1 MKIFDI
7 SGNLLLVVE
16 LNFNEYLLLTIK
28 TMSPEKMG
36 PSPEE
41 MGIKPEQQDRKAFV
55 GRETVNGV
63 DIVVKWDEGY
73 DDYVIYL
80 PQIELGKEEGIYD
93 QVIRLTRKPEVAK
106 QVFDFAT
113 KEAEKTKNVY
123 DLFRSVEKFSKD
135 LPYDDEEDEE

>member
-1 MKIFDI
+1 LKIFDI

>member
-16 LNFNEYLLLTIK
+16 RSFNKLIFNQK

-36 PSPEE
+36 PSLEE
-41 MGIKPEQQDRKAFV
+41 MVIDPEQQDRKAFV
-55 GRETVNGV
+55 GREIINGIE
-63 DIVVKWDEGY
+63 IVVEWDKDY

-80 PQIELGKEEGIYD
+80 PQIEFGKEEDIHD

-106 QVFDFAT
+106 QIFDFAT
-113 KEAEKTKNVY
+113 KEAEKTKSVY

-135 LPYDDEEDEE
+135 LPYDDEE

>member
-1 MKIFDI
+1 
-7 SGNLLLVVE
+7 
-16 LNFNEYLLLTIK
+16 
-28 TMSPEKMG
+28 MSPEKMG

-63 DIVVKWDEGY
+63 EIVVEWDEGY

-80 PQIELGKEEGIYD
+80 PQIELGKEEGVHD

-106 QVFDFAT
+106 QIFDFAT

-123 DLFRSVEKFSKD
+123 NLFRSVEKFSKD
-135 LPYDDEEDEE
+135 LPYDDEE